1 MSGRYLPAA
10 LIALA
15 LAWPA
20 TAQQATTEQP
30 NEPELITAPPEEVVA
45 GLSQDNIGIT
55 TSFDGSAILIYGAVK
70 RDAPEPTG
78 HLGVIVT
85 LEGPSGAVTI
95 RHKTRE
101 MGIWVN
107 TSSVGVASAPTYY
120 AVASSAPL
128 AEILDPAQDVIQ
140 RISIPLALRSFA
152 GPIEVEDA
160 RPFTEAML
168 RIREAENLYQ
178 LDEGAVH
185 LVEDTLFRA
194 DFTLPANLTEGDYK
208 TRIFLTRDGQ
218 VVDQYRAAIYVRR
231 VGLER
236 WLYMLSQNYAA
247 IYGLMSLALAVIAG
261 WAAAEAFKFLR
272 R

>member
-1 MSGRYLPAA
+1 MRAALTCAAVLAAMLPLGAAAQQVPAA
-10 LIALA
+10 
-15 LAWPA
+15 PS
-20 TAQQATTEQP
+20 T
-30 NEPELITAPPEEVVA
+30 ELIPAPPEEVVA

-55 TSFDGSAILIYGAVK
+55 ASFDGSAILIYGAIK
-70 RDAPEPTG
+70 RDAPEPPG

-85 LEGPSGAVTI
+85 LEGPSGPVTI

-107 TSSVGVASAPTYY
+107 TSSVGVASAPSYY
-120 AVASSAPL
+120 AVASSDPL
-128 AEILDPAQDVIQ
+128 SEILDPAQDVIQ
-140 RISIPLALRSFA
+140 RISIPLALRSFS
-152 GPIEVEDA
+152 GPIEVDDA
-160 RPFTEAML
+160 RPFTEALL
-168 RIREAENLYQ
+168 RIRENEDLYQ

-185 LVEDTLFRA
+185 IVQDTLFRA
-194 DFTLPANLTEGDYK
+194 DFKLPSNLTEGDYK
-208 TRIFLTRDGQ
+208 TRIFLTRDGK
-218 VVDQYRAAIYVRR
+218 VVDQHRAAIYVRR

-236 WLYMLSQNYAA
+236 WLYMLSKNYAA